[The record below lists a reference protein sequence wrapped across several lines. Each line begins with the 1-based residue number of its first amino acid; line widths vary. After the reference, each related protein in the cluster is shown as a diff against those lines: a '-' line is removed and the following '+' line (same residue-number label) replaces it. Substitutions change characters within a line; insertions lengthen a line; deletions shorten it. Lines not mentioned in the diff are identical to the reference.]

1 MDPEIRIVDWYRV
14 DNWPRMRRV
23 LIVGPAL
30 LSLGGLVMA
39 VSFSTHEPA
48 AVRAA
53 AALVGMAIVASGAIT
68 TLAGMYRLLRDDSY
82 LAIRTDG
89 VAMRLGAVETLL
101 PWADLSRARW
111 DEALAHI
118 VLERSEQAVVSR
130 SEQTVV
136 SRSEQAVVSRSEQ
149 TVIVSRRFAGVGGA
163 ALAERIERARRR
175 TSMGMTA
182 G

>member
-1 MDPEIRIVDWYRV
+1 MDPDIRIVDWYRV

-23 LIVGPAL
+23 LVAGPAL

-39 VSFSTHEPA
+39 ISFSTREPG

-53 AALVGMAIVASGAIT
+53 AALVGMAIVASGAGT
-68 TLAGMYRLLRDDSY
+68 TLAGMYRILRDDSY

-89 VAMRLGAVETLL
+89 LAMRLGAVETLL
-101 PWADLSRARW
+101 PWAELSRARW
-111 DEALAHI
+111 DAVLAHL
-118 VLERSEQAVVSR
+118 VLERSDEAMIERESL
-130 SEQTVV
+130 
-136 SRSEQAVVSRSEQ
+136 
-149 TVIVSRRFAGVGGA
+149 IVARRFAGVGGP

-175 TSMGMTA
+175 ASMGMSA